1 MKWPV
6 SIIVILLLATGVA
19 LLANSGPGYVLL
31 SHGPWKVEM
40 TLTVAV
46 VVLLAAFTGIYYLI
60 RFTVNAWRLP
70 RRMRGWRIERQT
82 RKARATLIRGLI
94 HLEEGQWQAA
104 EQQLIQYVDHADTPL
119 LHYLA
124 AARAAQKQA
133 AHERRDNYLSL
144 AHQSTPGA
152 DIAVGLTQAEL
163 QLSHRQLEQAL
174 ATLMH
179 LRQLAPKHN
188 YVLKLLMK
196 LYVELRD
203 WRQLLELLPTLL
215 KDAVLSKTQ
224 ADALEV
230 RAYAELLSASGARS
244 YSTTVL
250 HELWNSM
257 PKRLRT
263 NEDVLIS
270 YASELRVRGE
280 EAACEVLLREALKK
294 NWHEKAAHL
303 YGLVAG
309 QDAAMQLVHAE
320 TWLKAHP
327 QNPTLLLTLGR
338 LARRN
343 RLWGKARSYLESS
356 LATARRTET
365 YQELGTL
372 LEEMSEPGAALE
384 NYRNGLRM
392 ANNAL
397 PHPSSRAETKAPA
410 LISAPDRESAIR

>member
-1 MKWPV
+1 MKWLV

-19 LLANSGPGYVLL
+19 LVANSDPGYVLL

-40 TLTVAV
+40 TLTVAT
-46 VVLLAAFTGIYYLI
+46 VVLLVGFIGIYYLI

-70 RRMRGWRIERQT
+70 RRMRGWQAERQT
-82 RKARATLIRGLI
+82 HKARAALTRGLI

-104 EQQLIQYVDHADTPL
+104 EQQLIQYVGQADTPL

-124 AARAAQKQA
+124 AARAAQKQD

-163 QLSHRQLEQAL
+163 QLNHRQMEQAL
-174 ATLMH
+174 ATLTH

-196 LYVELRD
+196 LYIELRD
-203 WRQLLELLPTLL
+203 WRQLLELLPALL
-215 KDAVLSKTQ
+215 KHAVLSNTQ
-224 ADALEV
+224 ADAMEA
-230 RAYAELLSASGARS
+230 RAYIELLSASGAKSRS
-244 YSTTVL
+244 TAAL
-250 HELWNSM
+250 HELWNSI

-270 YASELRVRGE
+270 YAGELRARE
-280 EAACEVLLREALKK
+280 EESACEVLLREALKK
-294 NWHEKAAHL
+294 NWYEKAAQL

-309 QDAAMQLVHAE
+309 QDTAMQLVHAE
-320 TWLKAHP
+320 AWLKTHP
-327 QNPTLLLTLGR
+327 QNPALLLTLGR

-356 LATARRTET
+356 LAAAPRTET

-372 LEEMSEPGAALE
+372 LEEMNEPGAALE

-397 PHPSSRAETKAPA
+397 PPTSGRAETKVSLPF
-410 LISAPDRESAIR
+410 SAPIRESAIR